1 MERTVKHGKQNQKDC
16 AARSRD
22 AGGTKT
28 DWTENVAA
36 AYEKENYKEGI
47 FTLENAE
54 VQYRQIA
61 IVEPLKDEIE
71 WVEF

>member
-1 MERTVKHGKQNQKDC
+1 MISIEETIVQKFEVE
-16 AARSRD
+16 A
-22 AGGTKT
+22 
-28 DWTENVAA
+28 ENDETALNNA
-36 AYEKENYKEGI
+36 KENYKEGI

>member
-1 MERTVKHGKQNQKDC
+1 MKKYMISIEETIVQKFEVE
-16 AARSRD
+16 A
-22 AGGTKT
+22 
-28 DWTENVAA
+28 ENDETALNNA
-36 AYEKENYKEGI
+36 KENYKEGI
-47 FTLENAE
+47 FTLEIAE

>member
-1 MERTVKHGKQNQKDC
+1 MKKYMISIEETIVQKFEVE
-16 AARSRD
+16 A
-22 AGGTKT
+22 
-28 DWTENVAA
+28 ENDETALNNA
-36 AYEKENYKEGI
+36 KENYKEGI

>member
-1 MERTVKHGKQNQKDC
+1 MKKYMISIEETIVQKFEVE
-16 AARSRD
+16 A
-22 AGGTKT
+22 
-28 DWTENVAA
+28 ENDETALNNA
-36 AYEKENYKEGI
+36 KENYKVGI

-54 VQYRQIA
+54 VQYRQNA

>member
-1 MERTVKHGKQNQKDC
+1 MKKYMISIEETIVQKFEVE
-16 AARSRD
+16 A
-22 AGGTKT
+22 
-28 DWTENVAA
+28 ENDETALNNA
-36 AYEKENYKEGI
+36 IENYKEGI